1 MAAGRP
7 RIYETEERLKAAI
20 DSYFQSTNKV
30 TITGLAFYLGFESRQ
45 SIYDYEKEGEFSY
58 IIKNARLRVEAGYEE
73 RLIYENSPTGV
84 IFALKNMGWKDR
96 QEIDS
101 TNTHS
106 ITWQEEKVYEAN
118 SKTD

>member
-1 MAAGRP
+1 MRP
-7 RIYETEERLKAAI
+7 RHYDSEEELIAEIEK
-20 DSYFQSTNKV
+20 YFSDNQRV
-30 TITGLAFYLGFESRQ
+30 TITGLALSLGFESRQ
-45 SIYDYEKEGEFSY
+45 SIYDYEKDGRFSY
-58 IIKNARLRVEAGYEE
+58 IIKNARLRVEACYEG
-73 RLIYENSPTGV
+73 RLIYDNQPTGV

-106 ITWQEEKVYEAN
+106 ITWQEEKNYEAD